1 MVEDRENET
10 VTLALGDSLIV
21 RESDVVELHVRD
33 ESSENDCVDVIEA
46 VTESDWDSSS
56 LSEPDIV
63 KSEENVFDSLADPEY
78 VSSRLRDVVG
88 LKLPV

>member
-46 VTESDWDSSS
+46 VTESDWDSS
-56 LSEPDIV
+56 
-63 KSEENVFDSLADPEY
+63 
-78 VSSRLRDVVG
+78 
-88 LKLPV
+88 